1 MKDSLCVSLY
11 KHINLSKL
19 SIYLHIYIVYICG
32 FMLIMF
38 MYLNLG
44 KLQIHMRYHNCL

>member
-1 MKDSLCVSLY
+1 MKDSLCVSVY
-11 KHINLSKL
+11 KHINLSIL
-19 SIYLHIYIVYICG
+19 SINLHIYIIYVCG

-44 KLQIHMRYHNCL
+44 KLQIHNCL